1 MEGKLETKK
10 KDVKE
15 FVQLVTQLT
24 KENQE
29 AVKNVMIG
37 MTMAQQIN
45 INKSAQ
51 LKGKKEGESDDI

>member
-1 MEGKLETKK
+1 MNEKLDVKK

-15 FVQLVTQLT
+15 FCQLLTQLT

-37 MTMAQQIN
+37 MTMAQGLTL
-45 INKSAQ
+45 NKPA
-51 LKGKKEGESDDI
+51 